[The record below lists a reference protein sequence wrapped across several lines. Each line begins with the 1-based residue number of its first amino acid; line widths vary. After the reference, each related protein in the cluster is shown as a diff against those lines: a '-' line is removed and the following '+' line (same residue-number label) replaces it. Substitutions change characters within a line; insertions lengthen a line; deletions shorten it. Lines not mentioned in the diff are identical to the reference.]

1 MIERK
6 EYMNLLEKWRDKK
19 GHQGSNRHTTLWQVI
34 AAENV

>member
-19 GHQGSNRHTTLWQVI
+19 AIKVVTAYDAVASHRC
-34 AAENV
+34 